1 MSSSSSALARSSS
14 SPVPASSQ
22 HGSVTKHEPSVVGSV
37 LTVPTGIASVSQGGG
52 SSGTTQQLFIRI
64 QNMTATAN
72 LGVKL
77 DLKKIALRC
86 RYVLDIRVFYILV
99 GMIISILLFRNTEY
113 NPKRFAAVIMRLMEP
128 KATGLIF
135 ASGKLVVTGLKSS
148 HNASLAAKTF
158 AYIIE
163 KVDAGFQPMYVDF
176 KVQNIVGTVDV
187 GFPIRLEGLVYTHS
201 KFASYEP
208 ELFSGLIY
216 RLGKP
221 RVVFMIFVSGKVII
235 TGAKTEADMTEAMSK
250 IYPVL
255 VEYRKGTIQ
264 TPFAKGGVPVARGDA
279 TAKALANDNL
289 TGLITADGANRLP
302 EAKDKD
308 VEEV

>member
-1 MSSSSSALARSSS
+1 MSTPSSTALTTNQRNHNNNTQQQQHEPSKAGSVLKVATGIPLVGAGASSSS
-14 SPVPASSQ
+14 
-22 HGSVTKHEPSVVGSV
+22 
-37 LTVPTGIASVSQGGG
+37 GGDLN
-52 SSGTTQQLFIRI
+52 SNSTTQQLFIRI

-72 LGVKL
+72 LGIRL

-86 RYVLDIRVFYILV
+86 
-99 GMIISILLFRNTEY
+99 RNTEY

-135 ASGKLVVTGLKSS
+135 ASGKVVVTGLKSS
-148 HNASLAAKTF
+148 HDAALAAKTF

-163 KVDAGFQPMYVDF
+163 KVDAAFQPQYLDF

-235 TGAKTEADMTEAMSK
+235 TGAKTEADMTEAMRK
-250 IYPVL
+250 IHPVL

-264 TPFAKGGVPVARGDA
+264 TPFAKGGLPLSLPGPSH
-279 TAKALANDNL
+279 TT
-289 TGLITADGANRLP
+289 TGLLTEAEVTTDGTDNNVA
-302 EAKDKD
+302 AI
-308 VEEV
+308 

>member
-1 MSSSSSALARSSS
+1 MTTTTTMSQQTSN
-14 SPVPASSQ
+14 SSQ
-22 HGSVTKHEPSVVGSV
+22 HEPSVAGSV
-37 LTVPTGIASVSQGGG
+37 LTVPTGIPVVGPDATSGSQM
-52 SSGTTQQLFIRI
+52 TQQLFLRI

-72 LGVKL
+72 LGVRL

-86 RYVLDIRVFYILV
+86 
-99 GMIISILLFRNTEY
+99 RNTEY

-135 ASGKLVVTGLKSS
+135 ASGKLVVTGVRSS
-148 HNASLAAKTF
+148 HNAALAAKTF

-163 KVDAGFQPMYVDF
+163 KVDAGFQPQYLDF

-221 RVVFMIFVSGKVII
+221 RVVFMIFVSGKVIV
-235 TGAKTEADMTEAMSK
+235 TGAKTEADMAEAMRK
-250 IYPVL
+250 IHPVL

-264 TPFAKGGVPVARGDA
+264 TPFAKGGLPLPPSNDNELLTEGA
-279 TAKALANDNL
+279 TAV
-289 TGLITADGANRLP
+289 
-302 EAKDKD
+302 DKD
-308 VEEV
+308 DAKMVDDTEQV

>member
-1 MSSSSSALARSSS
+1 MSNNNNPL
-14 SPVPASSQ
+14 SQ
-22 HGSVTKHEPSVVGSV
+22 HEPSVAGSV
-37 LTVPTGIASVSQGGG
+37 LTVPTGIPVVGVDNTTG
-52 SSGTTQQLFIRI
+52 SNNHADSNATTQQLFIRI

-72 LGVKL
+72 LGVRL

-86 RYVLDIRVFYILV
+86 
-99 GMIISILLFRNTEY
+99 RNTEY

-135 ASGKLVVTGLKSS
+135 ASGKLVVTGVKSG
-148 HNASLAAKTF
+148 HNAALAAKTF

-163 KVDAGFQPMYVDF
+163 KVDAGFQPQYLDF

-235 TGAKTEADMTEAMSK
+235 TGAKTEADMAEALRKMH
-250 IYPVL
+250 PVL

-264 TPFAKGGVPVARGDA
+264 TPFAKGGLP
-279 TAKALANDNL
+279 LPPSN
-289 TGLITADGANRLP
+289 TGLLTQGATSSQPNYVETVGVSAD
-302 EAKDKD
+302 
-308 VEEV
+308 V

>member
-1 MSSSSSALARSSS
+1 MSSSSSALARSST

-22 HGSVTKHEPSVVGSV
+22 HRSATKHEPSVVGSV
-37 LTVPTGIASVSQGGG
+37 LTVPTGIASVSQSGG

-86 RYVLDIRVFYILV
+86 
-99 GMIISILLFRNTEY
+99 RNTEY

-264 TPFAKGGVPVARGDA
+264 TPFAKGGIPVARGDA
-279 TAKALANDNL
+279 TAKALANDNV
-289 TGLITADGANRLP
+289 TGLIAAEGANRMP

-308 VEEV
+308 LEEV

>member
-1 MSSSSSALARSSS
+1 
-14 SPVPASSQ
+14 
-22 HGSVTKHEPSVVGSV
+22 
-37 LTVPTGIASVSQGGG
+37 
-52 SSGTTQQLFIRI
+52 
-64 QNMTATAN
+64 
-72 LGVKL
+72 
-77 DLKKIALRC
+77 
-86 RYVLDIRVFYILV
+86 
-99 GMIISILLFRNTEY
+99 MIISILLLRNTEY

-264 TPFAKGGVPVARGDA
+264 TPFAKGGIPVARGDA
-279 TAKALANDNL
+279 TAKALANDNV
-289 TGLITADGANRLP
+289 TGLIAAEGANRMP

-308 VEEV
+308 LEEV